1 VGESGSMIFL
11 GTYKHSLDNKNR
23 LTLPSKFIAKLPKNI
38 YLSKGF
44 DGCLEIR
51 TPEEFTKR
59 YEYLNQYSENK
70 SDSRNAARI
79 YFANSHDV
87 EVDSAKRILVPNE
100 LITAAGLTK
109 NVVIIGV
116 GNKIEIWD
124 EAKYDKFQKQTTP
137 LYEAIAERLDEQ
149 NK

>member
-1 VGESGSMIFL
+1 MIFL
-11 GTYKHSLDNKNR
+11 GTYKHTLDNKNR
-23 LTLPSKFIAKLPKNI
+23 LTLPSKFIAKLPENI
-38 YLSKGF
+38 YLSKGL

-70 SDSRNAARI
+70 RDSRNAARI

-87 EVDSAKRILVPNE
+87 EVDKAKRILVPPE
-100 LITAAGLTK
+100 LITSAGLTK

-116 GNKIEIWD
+116 GNKIEI
-124 EAKYDKFQKQTTP
+124 
-137 LYEAIAERLDEQ
+137 
-149 NK
+149 

>member
-1 VGESGSMIFL
+1 MIFL
-11 GTYKHSLDNKNR
+11 GTYKHTLDNKNR
-23 LTLPSKFIAKLPKNI
+23 LTLPSKFITKLPKNI
-38 YLSKGF
+38 YLSRGF

-51 TPEEFTKR
+51 TLEEFTKR

-70 SDSRNAARI
+70 RDSRNAARI

-87 EVDSAKRILVPNE
+87 EIDNAKRILIPTE
-100 LITAAGLTK
+100 LITTANLTK

-124 EAKYDKFQKQTTP
+124 ETQYFKFQKQTTP
-137 LYEAIAERLDEQ
+137 MYEAIAERLDEQ